1 MIKTTLEDIYKP
13 FKIFGILM
21 VIPLGAGLGLSS
33 LLMTLFLIIDLIYA
47 VYAIYIL
54 GKRVE
59 TSISL
64 AELLV
69 FFWIILV
76 FIIFGFEGAE
86 RIVQYSCIVMTL
98 YVTSTF
104 RLSERDFRFI
114 GRVIQLQLLLYILWW
129 PLSGFTTNYYTAF
142 YIHSNFLGNMLFHS
156 IVVLL
161 IVFKKTRKRSFLAS
175 VFVALPVLIVAN
187 SRSSI
192 IALLIFLVSYW
203 LLNVM
208 KYKNAKRTY
217 LLLLIG
223 SVCLVIGFTIIYPML
238 YGSDIGITLELLSRK
253 YFNKNF
259 FSGRE
264 VIWSN
269 MEEQIMTSPIVGL
282 GLDKEPGYYYNTS
295 YSSHNLW
302 LQLALQMGITGLILM
317 AIFLLVVQYRI
328 AKGDNPLWRISV
340 SFFIALIF
348 HECFEVSLTQNNLA
362 VGLISWL
369 IFGIML
375 SERRTAWEQERQKSI
390 SPKLIYEREHIKQK
404 I

>member
-1 MIKTTLEDIYKP
+1 
-13 FKIFGILM
+13 
-21 VIPLGAGLGLSS
+21 
-33 LLMTLFLIIDLIYA
+33 
-47 VYAIYIL
+47 
-54 GKRVE
+54 
-59 TSISL
+59 
-64 AELLV
+64 
-69 FFWIILV
+69 
-76 FIIFGFEGAE
+76 
-86 RIVQYSCIVMTL
+86 
-98 YVTSTF
+98 
-104 RLSERDFRFI
+104 
-114 GRVIQLQLLLYILWW
+114 
-129 PLSGFTTNYYTAF
+129 
-142 YIHSNFLGNMLFHS
+142 
-156 IVVLL
+156 
-161 IVFKKTRKRSFLAS
+161 
-175 VFVALPVLIVAN
+175 
-187 SRSSI
+187 
-192 IALLIFLVSYW
+192 
-203 LLNVM
+203 
-208 KYKNAKRTY
+208 
-217 LLLLIG
+217 
-223 SVCLVIGFTIIYPML
+223 
-238 YGSDIGITLELLSRK
+238 
-253 YFNKNF
+253 
-259 FSGRE
+259 
-264 VIWSN
+264 